1 MIKTWRSAALLAAA
15 AIAATGGGSTALA
28 ATVASQLSPGP
39 ATFGGQA
46 YSPLQITAAHRVTA
60 DDPVPTRAFT
70 DPSLLVDPSNP
81 KVVVAATVEART
93 RICYLMR
100 STDGGST
107 WETLANTPA
116 LASYPFCFHV
126 SGGVTESPLAWG
138 RNHTLYYGL
147 VGYSNQD
154 GGATS
159 KADLSALLARSTDLG
174 NTWTTA
180 LVENARGK
188 TGTATEAN
196 YPVVSVAVDTSG
208 PSDQVYVAF
217 RQSFPQQ
224 PTAVNNS
231 MIATSTDG
239 GATFSAPVNLNNFAS
254 TSFTDKTGNST
265 KVTYSTPH
273 VAAGNG
279 TVWAVSS
286 GSLPR
291 SVQGAPA
298 QPLFVGTST
307 DHGKTFT
314 MNPVSPAGAAEPIIQ
329 WSPQG
334 GPQGTVSLVY
344 QYKAGQTQGSSD
356 IYFQRSTDAGKTWS
370 QPARLN
376 DDNPDNQT
384 YHLLPNMSVAPNGRI
399 DVVWYDF
406 RNAQSFADDVYYTY
420 STDNGATWAPNARAT
435 DQIVNRNIG
444 INNNSDVRQ
453 PPGVGSSNQDAVIGW
468 SDTRLGNDQ
477 TQTQDI
483 FADVVQF
490 KTLPASATNKT
501 LKYLAAAAAGL
512 AVAGLIV
519 VLIALR
525 RRRRGDVEPPP
536 PTATA
541 REREPIG
548 VS

>member
-1 MIKTWRSAALLAAA
+1 MIKKWRTAAFVAA
-15 AIAATGGGSTALA
+15 GALA
-28 ATVASQLSPGP
+28 ATAGGPTALAGTVPSQASPGA
-39 ATFGGQA
+39 ATFAAQA
-46 YSPLQITAAHRVTA
+46 YAPLRVTAAHRVTA

-70 DPSLLVDPSNP
+70 DPSLLVDPANP

-93 RICYLMR
+93 RICYLIR
-100 STDGGST
+100 STDGGAT
-107 WETLANTPA
+107 WATQANTPA
-116 LASYPFCFHV
+116 LASYPFCFNV
-126 SGGVTESPLAWG
+126 SGGVTQSPMAWG
-138 RNHTLYYGL
+138 RDHTLYYGL
-147 VGYSNQD
+147 VGYNNSD

-159 KADLSALLARSTDLG
+159 KANLSALLARSTDLG

-208 PSDQVYVAF
+208 SSDAVYVAF

-231 MIATSTDG
+231 MIGTSTDG
-239 GATFSAPVNLNNFAS
+239 GATFSAPVNLNKFSS
-254 TSFTDKTGNST
+254 TSFTDKSG
-265 KVTYSTPH
+265 KVYPVTYSTPH
-273 VAAGNG
+273 VAAGAG
-279 TVWAVSS
+279 MVWAVTS
-286 GSLPR
+286 GALPR

-298 QPLFVGTST
+298 QPVFVGTSG

-314 MNPVSPAGAAEPIIQ
+314 MKAVSPAGAAEPVIS

-334 GPQGTVSLVY
+334 GPQGTVLLAY
-344 QYKAGQTQGSSD
+344 QYKVGQTQGSSD
-356 IYFQRSTDAGKTWS
+356 IYFQRSTDAGKTWT

-384 YHLLPNMSVAPNGRI
+384 YHLLPNMSVSPNGRV

-406 RNAQSFADDVYYTY
+406 RNAQSFANDVYYSY
-420 STDNGATWAPNARAT
+420 STDNGATWSPNSRAT
-435 DQIVNRNIG
+435 DQLVNRNIG

-468 SDTRLGNDQ
+468 SDTRLGNQQ
-477 TQTQDI
+477 TQTQDV
-483 FADVVQF
+483 FAAVVQF
-490 KTLPASATNKT
+490 KALPSGGSNKT
-501 LKYLAAAAAGL
+501 LRYLAAAAAGL

-519 VLIALR
+519 VLLALR

-536 PTATA
+536 APPAT
-541 REREPIG
+541 REREPVG